1 MDTMTK
7 DKILI
12 VDDNRTYLRFAEAA
26 LHKAGFDVLTAEDIW
41 ISALVASQRPHL
53 ILMDVTI
60 GSANGTSAVI
70 AIKKRSFGQGV
81 KIVLH
86 SSESDA
92 RLAELSHG
100 CNADGYVSKDG
111 NEANLV
117 KSVKYFLA
125 KAG

>member
-1 MDTMTK
+1 MDTEK
-7 DKILI
+7 KKVLI
-12 VDDNRTYLRFAEAA
+12 VDDNKTYLRFAEAA
-26 LHKAGFDVLTAEDIW
+26 LQSAGFHVLTSENIW
-41 ISALVASQRPHL
+41 ISHLVASQKPQL

-70 AIKKRSFGQGV
+70 AIKKRSFGQGI

-92 RLAELSHG
+92 KLKVLSRD

-111 NEANLV
+111 NEVNLV
-117 KSVKYFLA
+117 NSVKRFLA